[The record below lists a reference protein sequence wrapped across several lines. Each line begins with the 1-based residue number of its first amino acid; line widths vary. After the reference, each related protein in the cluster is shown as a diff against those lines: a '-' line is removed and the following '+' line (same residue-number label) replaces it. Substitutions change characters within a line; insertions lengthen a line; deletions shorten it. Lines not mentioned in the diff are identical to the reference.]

1 VGTNCVGAS
10 VLGVGINIGS
20 SNPNYVTA
28 ADGVH
33 FETAT
38 DSYTGDFGPK

>member
-1 VGTNCVGAS
+1 VGTHCVGAS

-20 SNPNYVTA
+20 SNPNDVTA